1 MVEGGAP
8 KSKMKSLSLG
18 MRAMRSTA
26 LGASRRELMRVRLS
40 CWVFTVMFVGG
51 VAVKFVEEV
60 GKERARVERR
70 VVRRRGVV
78 VVYIFAVVM
87 REVILIGWR
96 GELFYKERKEE
107 NRMASKDLLLMIK
120 RRIVGIGDS
129 AGIPIREL

>member
-18 MRAMRSTA
+18 IRAMRSTA

-51 VAVKFVEEV
+51 VAVKFVEEEV

-70 VVRRRGVV
+70 VARRTGLVV
-78 VVYIFAVVM
+78 NIFAVVM
-87 REVILIGWR
+87 REEMLIDL
-96 GELFYKERKEE
+96 GEEVFYKERKH
-107 NRMASKDLLLMIK
+107 
-120 RRIVGIGDS
+120 
-129 AGIPIREL
+129 

>member
-1 MVEGGAP
+1 MEGGAP

-51 VAVKFVEEV
+51 VAVKFVEEEV

-87 REVILIGWR
+87 REENLIGW
-96 GELFYKERKEE
+96 GADVFYKERKEE
-107 NRMASKDLLLMIK
+107 SRVADEDSLLTTSEGLL
-120 RRIVGIGDS
+120 V
-129 AGIPIREL
+129 